1 LNDINTNDIN
11 KNDILK
17 KLNKAKESVL
27 LCNHPLVKY
36 DLHKQFF
43 YIRGL
48 SLMMNVDNDIHEAE
62 KDYILGL
69 CHAMELD
76 ESKIDSLIEF
86 SENHEEKEVV
96 EIISEISKDDL
107 LKKYFTVDL
116 ILLSWKDDKLKDEES
131 KFIDIVL
138 SAFSFSKEEDSFL
151 RDVATAALEKNKDL
165 GTFLY
170 LENKKEYKIFDWLLK
185 KHGVDAECHLKVLHH
200 WDFVTWSFEGGS
212 LFEGDEIAQTP
223 VSNEQLMY
231 FLNTMLRKK
240 YLKKDESSEK
250 FLMGG
255 KQIIDLEHSLIFY
268 EKERFKCDEA
278 EKNKAVTGITT
289 DGALSFVN
297 WVNEFISEY
306 EVDIIKIDGYD
317 VVFDKSC
324 IGKPL
329 HLKEIFFYKYTNQ
342 YRYFCGG
349 NFGRKDNNYTRGA
362 NVTVDNS
369 TTFRLMKKKLKDVQK

>member
-1 LNDINTNDIN
+1 MNDINT
-11 KNDILK
+11 NDILK
-17 KLNKAKESVL
+17 KLNKAKEVKL
-27 LCNHPLVKY
+27 LCDHPLVKF
-36 DLHKQFF
+36 DLDKKFF

-48 SLMMNVDNDIHEAE
+48 SLMMNVDNEIHEAE
-62 KDYILGL
+62 KDYIKGL
-69 CHAMELD
+69 CHATEISSSDMD
-76 ESKIDSLIEF
+76 KDIKF
-86 SENHEEKEVV
+86 SENPDENEVI

-116 ILLSWKDDKLKDEES
+116 ILLSLKDDKLKDEES
-131 KFIDIVL
+131 KFIDIVI

-185 KHGVDAECHLKVLHH
+185 KHGVEAENHLKVLYH
-200 WDFVTWSFEGGS
+200 WDFVTWSFTNGS

-231 FLNTMLRKK
+231 FLNTMLRRKH
-240 YLKKDESSEK
+240 LKKDESSKK

-268 EKERFKCDEA
+268 EKEQFNCDEA
-278 EKNKAVTGITT
+278 EKKKAVTGITT
-289 DGALSFVN
+289 EGALSFVN

-306 EVDIIKIDGYD
+306 EVDILKIGGQYTGDIC
-317 VVFDKSC
+317 FNENC

-329 HLKEIFFYKYTNQ
+329 HLKEIFFYKNKNE
-342 YRYFCGG
+342 YRYFCEG
-349 NFGRKDNNYTRGA
+349 NFGKYENNSTRDA
-362 NVTVDNS
+362 KVTVDKI
-369 TTFRLMKKKLKDVQK
+369 TTFRLMKKKLPE